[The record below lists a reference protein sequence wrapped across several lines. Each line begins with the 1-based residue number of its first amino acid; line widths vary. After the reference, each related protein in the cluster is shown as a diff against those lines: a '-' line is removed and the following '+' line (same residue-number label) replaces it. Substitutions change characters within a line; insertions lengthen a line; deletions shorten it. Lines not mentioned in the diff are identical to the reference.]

1 MCAEQNLNALM
12 AALGL
17 PTTPATS
24 SAQAVANAVM
34 GASPHPSATN
44 ALTAMMASAP
54 PTTLLGGWPASEIYE
69 NPLLFKPPTT
79 LLGAWPAE
87 PISIGSLFHQPVPPP
102 VWMWAFVRRRFAALL
117 ADLEITDRQ
126 REDGMTK
133 ANGIRACL
141 NRQYRSLSLII
152 DDGFTMGS
160 WGKETQ
166 CRPSADVDIL
176 FLLPAEVYF
185 RFEQRSGNK
194 QSQLLQEVKDVLG
207 ETYSQTT
214 MRADGQVV
222 QIPFNTIMVEI
233 SPGFR
238 CSNGSIIVPD
248 TNGGG
253 RYMTSTAAAE
263 ADEIA
268 ASDQRWNG
276 NTRALVKMMKRWR
289 RESGAPLKSF
299 HIERLVIEFLDRWQF
314 SRCDAFFHDWMVRDF
329 FAHLISR
336 ANGSLAM
343 PGTSEVI
350 RLGSDWL
357 YRAQVAHRHAVTAC
371 EYEKDNYQAL
381 AGDEWRAIFGSSV
394 SVIVP

>member
-1 MCAEQNLNALM
+1 MCADPNLNSLM
-12 AALGL
+12 EALGL
-17 PTTPATS
+17 STTPATS
-24 SAQAVANAVM
+24 PAQAVANALM
-34 GASPHPSATN
+34 GTNPYRSATN
-44 ALTAMMASAP
+44 ALAAVMAPAP
-54 PTTLLGGWPASEIYE
+54 PTTLLGGWPTSGLYE
-69 NPLLFKPPTT
+69 NPLFQ
-79 LLGAWPAE
+79 
-87 PISIGSLFHQPVPPP
+87 QPVPPP
-102 VWMWAFVRRRFAALL
+102 VWMWIFVRRRFTSLL

-141 NRQYRSLSLII
+141 NRRYRPLSLIV

-166 CRPSADVDIL
+166 CRPSADVDML
-176 FLLPAEVYF
+176 FVLPADVYH
-185 RFEQRSGNK
+185 RFEQRSGNR
-194 QSQLLQEVKDVLG
+194 QSQLLQEVKDALG
-207 ETYSQTT
+207 ETYSQTR

-222 QIPFNTIMVEI
+222 QVPFNTIMVEI

-238 CSNGSIIVPD
+238 CIDGSIIVPD

-263 ADEIA
+263 ASEIA
-268 ASDQRWNG
+268 ASDLRWNG

-314 SRCDAFFHDWMVRDF
+314 SGCDAFFHDWMVRDF
-329 FAHLISR
+329 FGHLVSR
-336 ANGSLAM
+336 ANGTLAM

-350 RLGSDWL
+350 WLGSDWL
-357 YRAQVAHRHAVTAC
+357 HRAQAAHRHAVAAC
-371 EYEKDNYQAL
+371 EHEQANYQAL
-381 AGDEWRAIFGSSV
+381 AGDEWRAIFGASV
-394 SVIVP
+394 PVIVP